1 MSVYIC
7 SKSSV
12 ASSVRMSLRSKA
24 YFALLWQSRGSALVN
39 SGTSRRL
46 KHHLKQLSSSRP
58 AIGAFF
64 VWTVRLLTIIVA
76 ACIMLR
82 VTNIVYIRAWRVE
95 YSKPKIVLNART
107 KSVVFKQLLVKFVQQ
122 NIRKKSVC
130 CKSKISP
137 RTT

>member
-39 SGTSRRL
+39 SGPSRRL

-64 VWTVRLLTIIVA
+64 CFDGAFVDNNSCGVYNVA
-76 ACIMLR
+76 
-82 VTNIVYIRAWRVE
+82 YYK
-95 YSKPKIVLNART
+95 YSIYS
-107 KSVVFKQLLVKFVQQ
+107 SVA
-122 NIRKKSVC
+122 S
-130 CKSKISP
+130 
-137 RTT
+137 